1 MRLEYEGF
9 TSQCQCSVLSVWRA
23 GKQTQNALKPEERVV
38 EAGQANANNEAAL
51 TVALLSRSTSQLEE
65 LV

>member
-1 MRLEYEGF
+1 MRLVYEGF
-9 TSQCQCSVLSVWRA
+9 TSQCQCSVLSVWRT
-23 GKQTQNALKPEERVV
+23 GKQNQNALKPEERVV

-51 TVALLSRSTSQLEE
+51 TVALLRCSTSQLEE